1 MNPWYSRE
9 LSELK
14 AKYLTLKGK
23 VSNDNKLIERMVMI
37 NKEMADKIK
46 KALMQK
52 DSADEKGKKVIT
64 NLQHDNEIMI
74 MQNHKLGLS
83 MAASYVLM
91 AGGGQEVVALR
102 ITKIGKSVGM
112 YQNVACEVYKGLKRY
127 AKRTNLP
134 PLKPV
139 EDPEAEFKEFR

>member
-1 MNPWYSRE
+1 MADEFAS
-9 LSELK
+9 LK

-83 MAASYVLM
+83 MVASVFS
-91 AGGGQEVVALR
+91 GGG
-102 ITKIGKSVGM
+102 
-112 YQNVACEVYKGLKRY
+112 
-127 AKRTNLP
+127 
-134 PLKPV
+134 
-139 EDPEAEFKEFR
+139 